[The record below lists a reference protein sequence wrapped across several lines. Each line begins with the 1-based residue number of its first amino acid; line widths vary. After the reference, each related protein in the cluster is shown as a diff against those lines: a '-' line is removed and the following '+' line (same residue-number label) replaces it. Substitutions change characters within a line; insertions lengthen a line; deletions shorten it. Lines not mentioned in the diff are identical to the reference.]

1 MEKLE
6 FQSKGTKAKLQ
17 KIEANKKLGKFC
29 LAGAV
34 FCGGVSMFW
43 LSSFGLGQIEI
54 GIGMGMILI
63 FAVALGIWGGS
74 LYLNAEK
81 KFKMRGVYQFI
92 LHMFSIFD
100 NIRNQ

>member
-34 FCGGVSMFW
+34 FCGAVSIFW
-43 LSSFGLGQIEI
+43 LVPLD
-54 GIGMGMILI
+54 
-63 FAVALGIWGGS
+63 WD
-74 LYLNAEK
+74 K
-81 KFKMRGVYQFI
+81 
-92 LHMFSIFD
+92 
-100 NIRNQ
+100 